1 MNRSLLVLTAIAL
14 PLAGCSGDDGS
25 QNTDTQTSQSSITIT
40 GQPTTSAS
48 TTTMGTGTDG
58 TATGTAG
65 TESDSGV
72 SSTGAPEC
80 MIDDDCKDGFVCLEG
95 TCEFDPNDCG
105 KADINVP
112 ISTPNMVLVVDKSG
126 SMVANTWDGDNDPN
140 TPAVTRW
147 FSLYNVV
154 EFIASNFNGSIN
166 LGLQLFPS
174 LKAQT
179 KYDGAACV
187 VEASPEVAVA
197 PENGA
202 AVLAALPAE
211 NAMAQIAG
219 GTPSRKGLE
228 AAIAH
233 LKSFNDGLPKFI
245 AFITDGAANCIP
257 DGENPLDTNILF
269 ETYDDEVKNIIAQAY
284 ADGIGVF
291 VVGIDTKNEVSAMKA
306 DGNPDN
312 TNTFE
317 KLNELAVA
325 GGYPKN
331 DPNEQFYNAVN
342 QIELQDALTA
352 IAMQVLPCI
361 ITLDPIPKYP
371 DWVEVNING
380 VTYDEPLAD
389 MSCSGDGWYF
399 SKPDFSEITL
409 CGAACSGYQMSGSIN
424 AKYLC
429 PGSG

>member
-126 SMVANTWDGDNDPN
+126 SMVANTWDGDGDPN

-154 EFIASNFNGSIN
+154 EFIATNFNASMN
-166 LGLQLFPS
+166 LGVQLFPS
-174 LKAQT
+174 EKAKT
-179 KYDGAACV
+179 AYTAEACPVEGA
-187 VEASPEVAVA
+187 PEVAVA
-197 PENGA
+197 PMNGA
-202 AVLAALPAE
+202 SVLAALPAE

-219 GTPSRKGLE
+219 GTPTRSGMI
-228 AAIAH
+228 AAIEH
-233 LKSFNDGLPKFI
+233 LQSKDDGLPKY
-245 AFITDGAANCIP
+245 AVLVTDGAANCSP
-257 DGENPLDTNILF
+257 DAASESERF
-269 ETYDDEVKNIIAQAY
+269 EVYDEALLGVVSAA
-284 ADGIGVF
+284 AAEGIKVF
-291 VVGIDTKNEVSAMKA
+291 VVGVDIKDEVSPVKA
-306 DGNPDN
+306 DGNPDGI
-312 TNTFE
+312 NTFA
-317 KLNELAVA
+317 KLNELADA
-325 GGYPKN
+325 GGVAKD
-331 DPNEQFYNAVN
+331 DPNERFYNAQSQV
-342 QIELQDALTA
+342 ELQAALVA
-352 IAMQVLPCI
+352 ISQTLLSCEI
-361 ITLDPIPKYP
+361 KLDPVPKFPNY
-371 DWVEVNING
+371 VEVSVDGIPYGNDQ
-380 VTYDEPLAD
+380 VSDCASE
-389 MSCSGDGWYF
+389 DGWMY
-399 SKPDFSEITL
+399 SSPAKDTILL
-409 CGAACSGYQMSGSIN
+409 CGKACADFQQSGKLDAQYKCPVSG
-424 AKYLC
+424 
-429 PGSG
+429 

>member
-1 MNRSLLVLTAIAL
+1 MKRTLLALASSL
-14 PLAGCSGDDGS
+14 PLIVAVAGCQGGDGDETTAGGEETGITSVATSAPMSTSGDGSSSSGESGSSGDGSSGSSGDPMGVPCMSDADCSGD
-25 QNTDTQTSQSSITIT
+25 QTC
-40 GQPTTSAS
+40 
-48 TTTMGTGTDG
+48 
-58 TATGTAG
+58 
-65 TESDSGV
+65 E
-72 SSTGAPEC
+72 
-80 MIDDDCKDGFVCLEG
+80 DGFCG
-95 TCEFDPNDCG
+95 FCPTCCG
-105 KADINVP
+105 EAVLQMEI
-112 ISTPNMVLVVDKSG
+112 ITPNVVLVLDKSG